1 MKKDT
6 SRFMDEE
13 FASQRKEFRKLA
25 SKIDG
30 VQGSLEARFVKCGR
44 ANCKCSRGELHG
56 PYFYHRYRS
65 EGRRRRRYV
74 KESELAALRA
84 GIAEY
89 REQRAQIIETNKYL
103 RGGFRELKAQVRDL
117 VGRMRAEGFDV

>member
-6 SRFMDEE
+6 GQFRDKA
-13 FASQRKEFRKLA
+13 FAGQQKEFRKLA

-30 VQGSLEARFVKCGR
+30 VQGSLEARFIRCGR
-44 ANCKCSRGELHG
+44 ANCKCTRGELHG

-65 EGRRRRRYV
+65 GGRRRRRYV
-74 KESELAALRA
+74 KAGEVEALRA

-89 REQRAQIIETNKYL
+89 REQRAQIIEANKYL
-103 RGGFRELKAQVRDL
+103 RGGFQELKARARDL
-117 VGRMRAEGFDV
+117 VRRMRAAGLDV

>member
-44 ANCKCSRGELHG
+44 ANCKCARGELHG

-74 KESELAALRA
+74 KESKLEALRA

-89 REQRAQIIETNKYL
+89 REQRAQIIEANKYL
-103 RGGFRELKAQVRDL
+103 RGGLRELKAQVRDL